1 MARAFT
7 APMLA
12 EIVKQVVSP
21 ILLYEGE
28 FDSGLVHLW
37 TGVGTIT
44 WNGTLYS
51 GAGQVLG
58 LSAVEETVEVR
69 AASVQVS
76 LSGLPSALVSTALSF
91 ARQGKKGRLWLGFLN
106 SSGAI
111 IADPY
116 LIFTGLLD
124 VPTMDETGDT
134 STITFSYENRLVGLL
149 TANDRR
155 YTPEDQ
161 HIDFPDDLGFECVA
175 GLQDAT
181 IIW

>member
-7 APMLA
+7 ASMLT
-12 EIVKQVVSP
+12 EIVKQTVSP

-28 FDSGLVHLW
+28 FDGGTIHLW
-37 TGVGTIT
+37 SGVGSLV
-44 WNGTLYS
+44 WNSNTYT
-51 GAGQVLG
+51 GAGQL
-58 LSAVEETVEVR
+58 LSVSQVEETVEVR
-69 AASVQVS
+69 AAGVQIG
-76 LSGLPSALVSTALSF
+76 LSGLPSALVSLALSS
-91 ARQGKKGRLWLGFLN
+91 ARQGKKGRLWLGFIN
-106 SSGAI
+106 SAGAI

-134 STITFSYENRLVGLL
+134 SNLTVSYENRLVGLL

-161 HIDFPDDLGFECVA
+161 HVDFPGDTGFDYVA

-181 IIW
+181 ITW

>member
-7 APMLA
+7 GAMLA
-12 EIVKQVVSP
+12 EIQKQTVSP
-21 ILLYEGE
+21 IILYEGE
-28 FDSGLVHLW
+28 FDGGTIHLW
-37 TGVGTIT
+37 SGIGTIA
-44 WNGTLYS
+44 WNGNTYT
-51 GAGQVLG
+51 GAGQVLSV
-58 LSAVEETVEVR
+58 SAIEETVEVR
-69 AASVQVS
+69 AAAVQVG
-76 LSGLPSALVSTALSF
+76 LSGLPSAIVSLALSS
-91 ARQGKKGRLWLGFLN
+91 ARQGKKGRLWLGFMDASN
-106 SSGAI
+106 AI

-134 STITFSYENRLVGLL
+134 ATVTVSYENRLVGLL
-149 TANDRR
+149 VANDRR

-161 HIDFPDDLGFECVA
+161 HVEFPGDTGFDFVA